1 MPLDSRRRALR
12 WMARSALLLL
22 ASGQMEMGLVAVE
35 TEQGTLAPVGGGSLG
50 RQPYV
55 HHVSHVL
62 LLPFIGTFI
71 NE

>member
-1 MPLDSRRRALR
+1 MPLDSSRLAAR
-12 WMARSALLLL
+12 WMAQRLLLL
-22 ASGQMEMGLVAVE
+22 AAAQMEVGFVAVE
-35 TEQGTLAPVGGGSLG
+35 TEQGTLAPVGGSSLG